1 VKWRPLIKLPRMLK
15 MQLHGIIVIYCS
27 GILINSEGVVNLDL
41 SQLKIGTGPE
51 LARKKL
57 KKDGLDIL
65 RMCSTRIEPQ
75 EKILRKMK
83 KVSDILDV
91 KEDLFWEEEIA
102 TVLSGSKNNKAPDAD
117 TVVNDFR
124 KYGGYEV
131 RNKLLKILN
140 MIFEKANIPSDFWK
154 TLIKSCTG
162 KAIRMSVLIKEVLAL
177 SNLARARVTKFL
189 LLG

>member
-1 VKWRPLIKLPRMLK
+1 VLNQNRTA
-15 MQLHGIIVIYCS
+15 G
-27 GILINSEGVVNLDL
+27 
-41 SQLKIGTGPE
+41 
-51 LARKKL
+51 
-57 KKDGLDIL
+57 KD
-65 RMCSTRIEPQ
+65 IEEN
-75 EKILRKMK
+75 EK
-83 KVSDILDV
+83 VCDILDV